1 MVVVV
6 PGHRVQIVVFPQPRA
21 LSSLNL
27 LRKQVKILEKV
38 VQVKGFIIIFTSQA
52 DYWPTEYCI
61 DIFILQFSLLL
72 NV

>member
-27 LRKQVKILEKV
+27 LRKRVKILEKV
-38 VQVKGFIIIFTSQA
+38 VQVKDFNIIFTSQA
-52 DYWPTEYCI
+52 DYLCTKYCI

-72 NV
+72 NL

>member
-27 LRKQVKILEKV
+27 LRKQVKISEKV
-38 VQVKGFIIIFTSQA
+38 VQVKGFNIIFTSQA
-52 DYWPTEYCI
+52 DYWHIEYCI

-72 NV
+72 NF